1 MNKSTKKREIDR
13 VFVLN
18 ENNVSRWITKEE
30 IEKISPILDWGNNG
44 VTRNGLL
51 HNDDRY
57 NWEFKRLNDKKTG
70 KILAIRINGLN
81 EITIS
86 NKNHP
91 ISDRIHKEIRDSKD
105 SACVVCGSKSYLVTD
120 HKIDLYNDH
129 RVLSEK
135 TQTLDDFQCLCNHCN
150 LQKRQVSKKT
160 KETNKRYGATN
171 IPQLKVF
178 GIDFI
183 SGDENYDPEDPNA
196 MVGTYWYDPPAFMLY
211 IAKYLI
217 QKELT

>member
-1 MNKSTKKREIDR
+1 MSRRIKLSEIDKA
-13 VFVLN
+13 FVLN
-18 ENNVSRWITKEE
+18 ENNVSKWVTKDE
-30 IEKISPILDWGNNG
+30 IKSNFPNLDWGNNG

-51 HNDDRY
+51 YKDDRY
-57 NWEFKRLNDKKTG
+57 NWEFKRLNDNKNG

-81 EITIS
+81 ERTIS

-91 ISDRIHKEIRDSKD
+91 ISDRIHKEIRDNKD
-105 SACVVCGSKSYLVTD
+105 SACVVCGSKSDLVTD
-120 HKIDLYNDH
+120 HKNDLYNDP
-129 RVLSEK
+129 RVLSIK

-160 KETNKRYGATN
+160 RETKKRYGATN

-183 SGDENYDPEDPNA
+183 SGDENYILKIMEKKNIKA
-196 MVGTYWYDPPAFMLY
+196 
-211 IAKYLI
+211 
-217 QKELT
+217 

>member
-1 MNKSTKKREIDR
+1 MSRRIKLSEIDKA
-13 VFVLN
+13 FVLN
-18 ENNVSRWITKEE
+18 ENNVSKWVTKDE
-30 IEKISPILDWGNNG
+30 IKSNFPNLDWGNNG

-51 HNDDRY
+51 YKDDRY
-57 NWEFKRLNDKKTG
+57 NWEFKRLNDKKNG

-81 EITIS
+81 ERTIS

-91 ISDRIHKEIRDSKD
+91 ISDRIHKEIRGNKE
-105 SACVVCGSKSYLVTD
+105 SACVVCGSKSDLVTD
-120 HKIDLYNDH
+120 HKNDLYNDP

-135 TQTLDDFQCLCNHCN
+135 TQTFEDFQCLCNHCN

-160 KETNKRYGATN
+160 RETNKRYGATN

-196 MVGTYWYDPPAFMLY
+196 MVGTYWYDPLTFMSY
-211 IAKYLI
+211 IENTLSRKN
-217 QKELT
+217 

>member
-1 MNKSTKKREIDR
+1 MSRRIKLSEIDKA
-13 VFVLN
+13 FVLN
-18 ENNVSRWITKEE
+18 ENNVSKWVTKDE
-30 IEKISPILDWGNNG
+30 IKSNFPNLDWGNNG

-51 HNDDRY
+51 YKDDRY
-57 NWEFKRLNDKKTG
+57 NWEFKRLNDKKNG

-81 EITIS
+81 ERTIS

-91 ISDRIHKEIRDSKD
+91 ISDRIHKEIRGNKE
-105 SACVVCGSKSYLVTD
+105 SACVVCGSKSDLVTD
-120 HKIDLYNDH
+120 HKNDLYNDP

-135 TQTLDDFQCLCNHCN
+135 TQTFEDFQCLCNHCN
-150 LQKRQVSKKT
+150 LQKREVSKKT
-160 KETNKRYGATN
+160 RETNKRYGATN

-196 MVGTYWYDPPAFMLY
+196 MVGTYWYDPSAFMSY
-211 IAKYLI
+211 ITKHII

>member
-1 MNKSTKKREIDR
+1 MSRRIKLSEIDKA
-13 VFVLN
+13 FVLN
-18 ENNVSRWITKEE
+18 ENNISKWVTKDE
-30 IEKISPILDWGNNG
+30 IKSNFPNLDWGNNG

-51 HNDDRY
+51 YKDDRY
-57 NWEFKRLNDKKTG
+57 NWEFKRLNDNKNG

-81 EITIS
+81 ERTIS

-91 ISDRIHKEIRDSKD
+91 ISDRIHKEIRDNKD
-105 SACVVCGSKSYLVTD
+105 SACVVCGSKSDLVTD
-120 HKIDLYNDH
+120 HKNDLYNDP
-129 RVLSEK
+129 RVLSIK

-160 KETNKRYGATN
+160 RETKKRYGATN

-196 MVGTYWYDPPAFMLY
+196 MVGTYWYDPSAFTSY
-211 IAKYLI
+211 ILQNTSSRKN
-217 QKELT
+217 

>member
-1 MNKSTKKREIDR
+1 MSRRIKLSEIDKA
-13 VFVLN
+13 FVLN
-18 ENNVSRWITKEE
+18 ENNVSKWVTKDE
-30 IEKISPILDWGNNG
+30 IKSNFPNLDWGNNG

-51 HNDDRY
+51 YKDDRY
-57 NWEFKRLNDKKTG
+57 NWEFKRLNDKKNG

-81 EITIS
+81 ERTIS

-91 ISDRIHKEIRDSKD
+91 ISDRIHKEIRGNKE
-105 SACVVCGSKSYLVTD
+105 SACVVCGSKSDLVTD
-120 HKIDLYNDH
+120 HKNDLYNDP

-135 TQTLDDFQCLCNHCN
+135 TQTFEDFQCLCNHCN

-160 KETNKRYGATN
+160 RETKKRYGATN

-196 MVGTYWYDPPAFMLY
+196 MVGTYWYDPSAFTSY
-211 IAKYLI
+211 ILQNTSSRKN
-217 QKELT
+217 

>member
-1 MNKSTKKREIDR
+1 MSRRIKLSEIDKA
-13 VFVLN
+13 FVLN
-18 ENNVSRWITKEE
+18 ENNVSKWVTKDE
-30 IEKISPILDWGNNG
+30 IKSNFPNLDWGNNG

-51 HNDDRY
+51 YKDDRY
-57 NWEFKRLNDKKTG
+57 NWEFKRLNDNKNG

-81 EITIS
+81 ERTIS

-91 ISDRIHKEIRDSKD
+91 ISDRIHKEIRDNKD
-105 SACVVCGSKSYLVTD
+105 SACVVCGSKSDLVTD
-120 HKIDLYNDH
+120 HKNDLYNDP
-129 RVLSEK
+129 RVLSIK

-160 KETNKRYGATN
+160 RETKKRYGATN

-196 MVGTYWYDPPAFMLY
+196 MVGTYWYDPSAFTSY
-211 IAKYLI
+211 ILQNTSSRKN
-217 QKELT
+217 